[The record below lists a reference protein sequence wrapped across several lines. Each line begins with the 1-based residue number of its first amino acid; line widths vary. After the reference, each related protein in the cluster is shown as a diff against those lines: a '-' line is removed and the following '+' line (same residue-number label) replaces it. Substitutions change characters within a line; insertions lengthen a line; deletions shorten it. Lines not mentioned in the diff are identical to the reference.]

1 MRRARKRGNR
11 LLSATHLKE
20 RDADSQGPL
29 SPPDR
34 FDKILRRTL
43 LGGLRPM
50 KKLIQLFVFAALVTT
65 FALPAL
71 AQTTPATSTTTAAAS
86 GQDDAEAKAAL
97 YKTFTDN
104 IKRNDP
110 AAKPDVAYQAGK
122 EYLAK
127 YEAKDGADDQYIK
140 YIKKWVDSYEKI
152 ARRQQLLQQISDK
165 KYNEAFASSQQV
177 LTDFP
182 DDLEVLYRLVGAG
195 YVALDSKNTANNA
208 SASTYAKKLVQL
220 VEAGKNPDTSKNKDE
235 ILGNL
240 NYALGL
246 FTQSSQPTEAINYFV
261 KAAQYEGSSKKDPKT
276 YIFLAD
282 LYEKGEYTKLATQ
295 YNTSCKTPEQL
306 QTQECKD
313 LGVKVNQVVDHMIDA
328 LARAI
333 AYSNIGPDAAKL
345 AQARAAW
352 MEQLTTYY
360 KFRNNDSDTGLKELI
375 ASITSR
381 PLPKPGEPIV
391 PPLMPQSPT
400 TPASSTTP
408 TQPSGTAAATPAGKT
423 TTPAATNT
431 KQGTTSAATGGK
443 TVTPQPAGKTSSTK
457 TTPRRSHK

>member
-1 MRRARKRGNR
+1 MDACGAQRA
-11 LLSATHLKE
+11 ATDCYKLRILKM
-20 RDADSQGPL
+20 RDADCRGPL

-34 FDKILRRTL
+34 FDKILRRRL

-50 KKLIQLFVFAALVTT
+50 KKLIQLFVFAALVTA

-71 AQTTPATSTTTAAAS
+71 AQTTPATGTTTTAAAG
-86 GQDDAEAKAAL
+86 GQGDAEAKAAL
-97 YKTFTDN
+97 YDTFTKN
-104 IKRNDP
+104 IKTNP
-110 AAKPDVAYQAGK
+110 TVAYDAGK
-122 EYLAK
+122 EYLQK
-127 YEAKDGADDQYIK
+127 YEATDGPTDQYVA
-140 YIKKWVDSYEKI
+140 YIKKWVTSYEKV
-152 ARRQQLLQQISDK
+152 ARRQQLLKQLSDK
-165 KYNEAFASSQQV
+165 NYNEAFASSQQV
-177 LTDFP
+177 LADFP

-195 YVALDSKNTANNA
+195 FIALDSKNTANNA
-208 SASTYAKKLVQL
+208 AASTYAKKLIQL
-220 VEAGKNPDTSKNKDE
+220 VEAGKSPDTSKSKDE

-246 FTQSSQPTEAINYFV
+246 FTQTSQPTDAINYFI

-276 YIFLAD
+276 YLFLAD

-333 AYSNIGPDAAKL
+333 AYSNVGPDAAKL

-360 KFRNNDSDTGLKELI
+360 KFRNEGSDTGLKELI

-391 PPLMPQSPT
+391 PPLMPQSPSA
-400 TPASSTTP
+400 TPSSSTTP
-408 TQPSGTAAATPAGKT
+408 TTPSGTASVTPAATRTT
-423 TTPAATNT
+423 TTPAATNM
-431 KQGTTSAATGGK
+431 KQGTTSTTTSSKTAT
-443 TVTPQPAGKTSSTK
+443 PAGKTSTTK
-457 TTPRRSHK
+457 TTPRRSH

>member
-1 MRRARKRGNR
+1 
-11 LLSATHLKE
+11 
-20 RDADSQGPL
+20 
-29 SPPDR
+29 
-34 FDKILRRTL
+34 
-43 LGGLRPM
+43 M
-50 KKLIQLFVFAALVTT
+50 KKLIQLFVFAALVMA

-71 AQTTPATSTTTAAAS
+71 AQTTPATGTTTTAAAG

-104 IKRNDP
+104 IKRNDS

-122 EYLAK
+122 DYLAK
-127 YEAKDGADDQYIK
+127 YEAKDGPDDQYIK

-152 ARRQQLLQQISDK
+152 ARRQQLLQQLSDK

-208 SASTYAKKLVQL
+208 SASTYAKKLIQL
-220 VEAGKNPDTSKNKDE
+220 VEAGKNPDPTKNKDE
-235 ILGNL
+235 VLGNL

-246 FTQSSQPTEAINYFV
+246 FTQTSQPTDAINYFV
-261 KAAQYEGSSKKDPKT
+261 KAAQYEGSSKKDPMT
-276 YIFLAD
+276 YYFLAD

-333 AYSNIGPDAAKL
+333 AYSNISPNAAKL
-345 AQARAAW
+345 AQARTAW
-352 MEQLTTYY
+352 TEQVTTYY

-391 PPLMPQSPT
+391 PPLMPQSPST

-408 TQPSGTAAATPAGKT
+408 TTPSGTAATTPAGKT
-423 TTPAATNT
+423 TTPASTNT
-431 KQGTTSAATGGK
+431 KQGTTSSTTGSK
-443 TVTPQPAGKTSSTK
+443 TMTPAGKTSTTK
-457 TTPRRSHK
+457 TTPRRSH